1 MEATNKQVETNMQHE
16 HDFEVEGTLEHGVPD
31 AQLAI
36 AGNVFVKWMHFDK
49 GGQVMRGHKHTYD
62 HVTLLASGS
71 VRAESDGI
79 VVEFKAP
86 HLIITRAGKIHAFTA
101 LEDKTIVACVHALRD
116 ESGEILPE
124 NADIH
129 EAYQKIPLL
138 TEDGLPSP

>member
-1 MEATNKQVETNMQHE
+1 MEAQATSNGLHHE
-16 HDFEVEGTLEHGVPD
+16 HDFEVEGEFGHGVPD

-71 VRAESDGI
+71 VRAECEGI
-79 VVEFKAP
+79 EVEFTAP
-86 HLIITRAGKIHAFTA
+86 QLIVTRAGKLHAFTS
-101 LEDKTIVACVHALRD
+101 LEDNTIIACVHALRD

-129 EAYQKIPLL
+129 EAYTKIPLL
-138 TEDGLPSP
+138 TEDGLPQP